1 SLSGNASLANYQA
14 ALRSVTYENISSNPT
29 TSPRT
34 ISFIANDGSINSN
47 TLTRNISVSADN
59 DPPVLQSPTTTTLSY
74 AENDGAVA
82 ILDDVTVQDMDN
94 TNLSNATVTISANF
108 NDGED
113 RLNFTSSGS
122 ITGSYNSS
130 TGVLSISGNA
140 SLANYQ

>member
-1 SLSGNASLANYQA
+1 SGNASLANYQA

-47 TLTRNISVSADN
+47 ILTRNISVSADN
-59 DPPVLQSPTTTTLSY
+59 DPPILQSPTTTTLSY
-74 AENDGAVA
+74 AENNGAVA

-94 TNLSNATVTISANF
+94 TNLSSATITISANF

-122 ITGSYNSS
+122 
-130 TGVLSISGNA
+130 
-140 SLANYQ
+140 